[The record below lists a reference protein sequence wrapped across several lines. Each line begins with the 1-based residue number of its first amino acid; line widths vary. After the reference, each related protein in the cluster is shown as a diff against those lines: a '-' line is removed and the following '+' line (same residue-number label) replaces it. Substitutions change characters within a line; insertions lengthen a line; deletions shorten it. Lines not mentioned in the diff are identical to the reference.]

1 MPRPGYQQGATIMQL
16 HLIPL
21 IQDPIDAAVKNFV
34 FFDHVLQYLREQV
47 QQFGIDLLG
56 RVMGWVGA
64 AALTLLTLWI
74 LIQGYRIVTG
84 QAKDSMALM
93 MVNAAKAAFI
103 VTVATSMAV
112 FGVPLHTFVSENL
125 RLEIAQ
131 VVTGV
136 ATPPEKQI
144 DKNLAVMTV
153 ALGSIDVLD
162 TAGDPTIEDDKNRAM
177 LMVGAGIAG
186 PAIVGGS
193 LLLLYEVAMA
203 LFIGLGPIFILML
216 LFDATKQMFWK
227 WLWYGIGTLF
237 SMAVLAAMV
246 SISLD
251 VVWRVAAKMW
261 GDAVLGSLLGVRFN
275 DGMSSVAM
283 QQGGLGMILSVLI
296 MGTPPIAA
304 MFFQGTVAN
313 FGGYNAMAQ
322 FASGGAGAAAMR
334 PGPGGQ
340 MVPAGG
346 GYVNQAPSGVN
357 PTDPGVDKRASGSVL
372 PDLITQNAT
381 RHAGSAQP
389 HPQDAIKTGDGAR
402 VRTPSP
408 PPPSTS

>member
-1 MPRPGYQQGATIMQL
+1 MPFQFV
-16 HLIPL
+16 PL
-21 IQDPIDAAVKNFV
+21 IQDPIEDAVKNFV

-56 RVMGWVGA
+56 RVMTWVGG
-64 AALTLLTLWI
+64 AALTVLTLWI
-74 LIQGYRIVTG
+74 LIQGFRIVTG

-103 VTVATSMAV
+103 VSAATSMAV
-112 FGVPLHTFVSENL
+112 LGVPVHTFVTENL
-125 RLEIAQ
+125 RLEITE

-136 ATPPEKQI
+136 ATTPEKQI

-153 ALGSIDVLD
+153 AMGSIDVLD
-162 TAGDPTIEDDKNRAM
+162 TANDATIEDDKNRAM
-177 LMVGAGIAG
+177 LMVGVGIAG
-186 PAIVGGS
+186 PALVGGS

-216 LFDATKQMFWK
+216 LFDPTKQMFWK

-261 GDAVLGSLLGVRFN
+261 GDAVLGSLLGVRFD

-283 QQGGLGMILSVLI
+283 QQGGLGLILSTLI

-304 MFFQGTVAN
+304 MFFQGTLAN

-322 FASGGAGAAAMR
+322 FASGGAAASAMR
-334 PGPGGQ
+334 PDGRGG
-340 MVPAGG
+340 MMPMSGG
-346 GYVNQAPSGVN
+346 VVNQGPATERHTREAMSASDGSRVMSGFEPARTAN
-357 PTDPGVDKRASGSVL
+357 SSSV
-372 PDLITQNAT
+372 A
-381 RHAGSAQP
+381 AQP
-389 HPQDAIKTGDGAR
+389 QGGTIRTEGGSRVVNNPQ
-402 VRTPSP
+402 P
-408 PPPSTS
+408 PPAT

>member
-1 MPRPGYQQGATIMQL
+1 M
-16 HLIPL
+16 
-21 IQDPIDAAVKNFV
+21 
-34 FFDHVLQYLREQV
+34 
-47 QQFGIDLLG
+47 
-56 RVMGWVGA
+56 
-64 AALTLLTLWI
+64 
-74 LIQGYRIVTG
+74 
-84 QAKDSMALM
+84 
-93 MVNAAKAAFI
+93 
-103 VTVATSMAV
+103 
-112 FGVPLHTFVSENL
+112 
-125 RLEIAQ
+125 
-131 VVTGV
+131 
-136 ATPPEKQI
+136 
-144 DKNLAVMTV
+144 
-153 ALGSIDVLD
+153 GSIDVLD
-162 TAGDPTIEDDKNRAM
+162 VASDPVLDEAKTRA
-177 LMVGAGIAG
+177 LWFSGIGMGG
-186 PAIVGGS
+186 PALVAGS
-193 LLLLYEVAMA
+193 LLLMYEVAMA

-334 PGPGGQ
+334 PDGRGG
-340 MVPAGG
+340 MVPMNN
-346 GYVNQAPSGVN
+346 YVNRGPAGNRPDGSSAPQSMQQQDLLNRSMTSSGQTQFESGV
-357 PTDPGVDKRASGSVL
+357 
-372 PDLITQNAT
+372 I
-381 RHAGSAQP
+381 
-389 HPQDAIKTGDGAR
+389 AR
-402 VRTPSP
+402 ESKVRTPSP
-408 PPPSTS
+408 PPSS